1 MMLTSWTALLLP
13 AQVGAQ
19 QPQPEVVV
27 PEPAEVSSLQATPER
42 LDAPQESLEDAWRS
56 ALSADQRLEAAR
68 CNVEYATRSRAAA
81 QAERF
86 PSLTVG
92 ADYLAL
98 SQQPAF
104 NLPASPILPGRL
116 PFLQQDSG
124 GFHALVT
131 QPLYTFGAI
140 TSGINAAEAEVAANQ
155 SEMERTRLDVKMNV
169 AEYFIAVLRAGR
181 SVEVAAS
188 RVTSL
193 ASHCQDV
200 GLLLDKGLVSRNDL
214 LSAQLALADA
224 RQQLLQARNGLEL
237 AWAYYNRALGRPLTQ
252 PVSLQ
257 EPQVDHV
264 PGDLQQLTSQA
275 IRNRPEIAEL
285 SAQAAKL
292 REEAAALKAKKAPQI
307 KLLGGYLYQQDRYV
321 DPNGVAGVAVDAEW
335 NLFDSG
341 RVSNQAAAL
350 CEKAESLIRT
360 RKDTESLVALEV
372 RQKWLEIQT
381 AVQRLEVARQATL
394 QAEENLRVA
403 RQRYQEQVGTN
414 TEVLDAETLRVQAYT
429 NVYNSTYEAV
439 LARLRLSRA
448 VGNL

>member
-1 MMLTSWTALLLP
+1 MLTLWTALLLP

-19 QPQPEVVV
+19 QRLPEVVV
-27 PEPAEVSSLQATPER
+27 PEPVDTPPSQAAPER
-42 LDAPQESLEDAWRS
+42 LDAPEESLEDAWRS
-56 ALSADQRLEAAR
+56 ALSVDQRLEAAR
-68 CNVEYATRSRAAA
+68 WNVESATRSRAAA

-92 ADYLAL
+92 ADYLVL
-98 SQQPAF
+98 SQQAAF
-104 NLPASPILPGRL
+104 NLPASPVLPGQL

-124 GFHALVT
+124 GFHAVVT

-140 TSGINAAEAEVAANQ
+140 ASGINAAEAEVAADQ

-193 ASHCQDV
+193 ASHSQDV
-200 GLLLDKGLVSRNDL
+200 GSLLDRGLVSRNDL

-252 PVSLQ
+252 PVKLQ
-257 EPQVDHV
+257 EPQIDRVA
-264 PGDLQQLTSQA
+264 GDVQQLTSQA

-285 SAQAAKL
+285 SAQAVKL
-292 REEAAALKAKKAPQI
+292 REQAAALNAKKAPQI
-307 KLLGGYLYQQDRYV
+307 KLIGGYLYQQDRYI

-372 RQKWLEIQT
+372 RQKWLELQT

-429 NVYNSTYEAV
+429 NLYNSTYEAV
-439 LARLRLSRA
+439 LARLRLSRG

>member
-1 MMLTSWTALLLP
+1 VTLWTALLLP
-13 AQVGAQ
+13 AQVAAQ
-19 QPQPEVVV
+19 QPRPEVVV
-27 PEPAEVSSLQATPER
+27 PEPVDAPPSQATSEL
-42 LDAPQESLEDAWRS
+42 LDSPQESLEDAWRC
-56 ALSADQRLEAAR
+56 ALSTDQRLDAAR
-68 CNVEYATRSRAAA
+68 CNVESATRSRAAA

-92 ADYLAL
+92 GDYLVL

-104 NLPASPILPGRL
+104 KLPASPFLPGEL
-116 PFLQQDSG
+116 PFFQQDSG
-124 GFHALVT
+124 GFHAVVT
-131 QPLYTFGAI
+131 QPLYTFGSI
-140 TSGINAAEAEVAANQ
+140 TSGINAAEAEVSASQ
-155 SEMERTRLDVKMNV
+155 SEMERTRLDVKMSV
-169 AEYFIAVLRAGR
+169 AEYFIAVLRAR
-181 SVEVAAS
+181 RAVEVSAS

-193 ASHCQDV
+193 ASHSEDV

-237 AWAYYNRALGRPLTQ
+237 AWAYYNRGLGRPLTQ
-252 PVSLQ
+252 PVKLQ
-257 EPQVDHV
+257 EPQIDHV
-264 PGDLQQLTSQA
+264 AGDVQQLTSQA

-285 SAQAAKL
+285 SAQAVRL
-292 REEAAALKAKKAPQI
+292 REQAAALHAKNSPQI
-307 KLLGGYLYQQDRYV
+307 KLLGGYLYQQDRYI
-321 DPNGVAGVAVDAEW
+321 DPNGVAGVAVNAEW
-335 NLFDSG
+335 NLMDSG

-350 CEKAESLIRT
+350 CEKAESLLRT

-372 RQKWLEIQT
+372 RQKWLELQT
-381 AVQRLEVARQATL
+381 AVQRLEVARQATQ

-429 NVYNSTYEAV
+429 NLYNSTYEAV

-448 VGNL
+448 AGNL